1 MRERNA
7 VVRPL
12 RRDADQAP
20 TQLDWSRVAYRMLV
34 SRALDDLEQGQ
45 LLPSREVLYQ
55 FCARGHELS
64 QALLAE
70 NLTGANDGVSPYYR
84 GRPLML
90 SLGMSVEQALGSTMM
105 RPGGLSE
112 GRDIGVVFNYP
123 NPRGAS
129 ALPMCGG
136 VGAQFTPTAG
146 YAQAIEY
153 HKRVLGD
160 RAYDGAIGVVLGG
173 DASVATN
180 GFWSALTIAT
190 TLRLP
195 AT

>member
-90 SLGMSVEQALGSTMM
+90 SLGLSVEQALGSTMM

-112 GRDIGVVFNYP
+112 GRDIGVVFHM
-123 NPRGAS
+123 PRIRNVTVMPA
-129 ALPMCGG
+129 AGG
-136 VGAQFTPTAG
+136 VGTQYTPG
-146 YAQAIEY
+146 VGWAQALVY
-153 HKRVLGD
+153 KANTLGEED
-160 RAYDGAIGVVLGG
+160 RKSVV
-173 DASVATN
+173 
-180 GFWSALTIAT
+180 
-190 TLRLP
+190 
-195 AT
+195 